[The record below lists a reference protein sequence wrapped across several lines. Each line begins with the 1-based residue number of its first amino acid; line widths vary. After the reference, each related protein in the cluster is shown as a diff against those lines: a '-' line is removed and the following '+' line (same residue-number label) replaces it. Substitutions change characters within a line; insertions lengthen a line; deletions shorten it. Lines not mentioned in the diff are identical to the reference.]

1 MFDKY
6 IFIDVDKLGEH
17 EFLRLLL
24 SIRCKIVVGFL
35 FYGFNATNRGKHV
48 IIHTWNMCRLDTKYA
63 CNHNLIPA
71 HIHTLKWMRINHIW
85 CVCVRANACN
95 KCCVSNIRWAYI
107 SVSFAVNIRLIFL
120 RFIVILLCC
129 SSVATKRKPIAS
141 TASLC
146 VLLFLS

>member
-6 IFIDVDKLGEH
+6 IFIEVDKLGEH

-85 CVCVRANACN
+85 CVCVCAQMHVTNAVYRISDGLIFPFHLPLTYGSFFF
-95 KCCVSNIRWAYI
+95 VSLLYF
-107 SVSFAVNIRLIFL
+107 FAVPPLQQKENRLLQQQAFV
-120 RFIVILLCC
+120 FC
-129 SSVATKRKPIAS
+129 S
-141 TASLC
+141 
-146 VLLFLS
+146 F